1 MAQTTYNKDLN
12 VLGTID
18 LNKNEMLQMVLEV
31 LATAP
36 SSPQEGQVYY
46 NSATET
52 AYIRTDGA
60 WLDLGQQGIVDGD
73 YGDVTVGSNGTTITI
88 DALAVTE
95 GKIAN
100 DAVTYAKLQN
110 IAANNVFLGNDN
122 GTNSEVQEL
131 TAAQARAILGIEDG
145 ANNYVHPNHTG
156 DVTSTGDGATVI
168 GNDKVT
174 YAKIQNVAG
183 NNVLLG
189 NDNGTGSNV
198 QELSAADVRTILNV
212 EDGADV
218 TDATNVDAAGAVM
231 NSDTTTAAMNFVVDE
246 DTMSSNSSTKVPTQ
260 QSVKAYVDNAL
271 TGGMNYK
278 GAYNASTNTPTLDTG
293 SPSVIIGDT
302 YTVSVAGTFFSEAVE
317 VGDVIISEVTGSSA
331 ANAAN
336 WTILQKNL
344 DGIVI
349 GPASATNNNV
359 ALFDGTTGKL
369 IKDSGVTIS
378 GSNTGDEVNAST
390 TVAGIVEEATQTEVN
405 NGTATGATGAR
416 LFVNPS
422 KLGLSSTL
430 ANAVRYTEAIGDG
443 SATSIA
449 VTHSIGRQFV
459 SAQIFYTST
468 PYEQVECEVE
478 MTSTTVTTFVFNVA
492 PTTDEYTVV
501 IVG

>member
-36 SSPQEGQVYY
+36 SSPAEGQMYY

-52 AYIRTDGA
+52 AYIRQDGS
-60 WLDLGQQGIVDGD
+60 WLDLGQQGISDGD
-73 YGDVTVGSNGTTITI
+73 YGDVTVGGTGTTITI
-88 DALAVTE
+88 DALAVTT

-122 GTNSEVQEL
+122 GTNSGVQEL
-131 TAAQARAILGIEDG
+131 TAAQALAILGVDAG

-174 YAKIQNVAG
+174 YAKIQNVAA

-189 NDNGTGSNV
+189 NDNGAGSGV
-198 QELSAADVRTILNV
+198 QELSKSAVLTLLNV

-218 TDATNVDAAGAVM
+218 TDATNVNAAGAVM
-231 NSDTTTAAMNFVVDE
+231 NSDTSTSAMNFVVDE
-246 DTMSSNSSTKVPTQ
+246 DTMSSNSATKIPTQ
-260 QSVKAYVDNAL
+260 QSVKAYVDNAI

-278 GAYNASTNTPTLDTG
+278 GAYNASTNSPTLDSG
-293 SPSVIIGDT
+293 SPSVTLGDT
-302 YTVSVAGTFFSEAVE
+302 YTVSVAGNFFTEAVE
-317 VGDVIISEVTGSSA
+317 VGDVIISEVTGSGA
-331 ANAAN
+331 ANIAN

-344 DGIVI
+344 DGAVI
-349 GPASATNNNV
+349 GPASAVNNRV
-359 ALFDGTTGKL
+359 AMFDGTSGKL
-369 IKDSGVTIS
+369 IKDSGVTLS
-378 GSNTGDEVNAST
+378 GSNTGDEPNAST

-405 NGTATGATGAR
+405 NGTATGSTGAR

-422 KLGLSSTL
+422 KLGLSNTL
-430 ANAVRYTEAIGDG
+430 ANAVRYTQAIGDG

-492 PTTDEYTVV
+492 PTTNEYTVV

>member
-36 SSPQEGQVYY
+36 SSPVEGQVYY

-60 WLDLGQQGIVDGD
+60 WLDLGQQGITDGD
-73 YGDVTVGSNGTTITI
+73 YGDVTVGSSGTTITI
-88 DALAVTE
+88 DALAVTT

-122 GTNSEVQEL
+122 GAGSAAQEL
-131 TAAQARAILGIEDG
+131 TAAEALAILGVEAG
-145 ANNYVHPNHTG
+145 ANNYVHPDHTG

-174 YAKIQNVAG
+174 YAKMQNVAG

-189 NDNGTGSNV
+189 NDNGTGSDV
-198 QELSAADVRTILNV
+198 QELSKSDVLTLLNV

-218 TDATNVDAAGAVM
+218 TDATNVNAAGAVM
-231 NSDTTTAAMNFVVDE
+231 NSDTTTAAMSFVIDE
-246 DTMSSNSSTKVPTQ
+246 DTMSSDSATKIPTQ

-271 TGGMNYK
+271 TGGMTYK
-278 GAYNASTNTPTLDTG
+278 GAYNASTNSPALDTG
-293 SPSVIIGDT
+293 SPAVITGDT

-317 VGDVIISEVTGSSA
+317 VGDVIISEVTGSG
-331 ANAAN
+331 
-336 WTILQKNL
+336 T
-344 DGIVI
+344 D
-349 GPASATNNNV
+349 NNV
-359 ALFDGTTGKL
+359 ALFDGTSGKL

-405 NGTATGATGAR
+405 NGTETGTTGAR
-416 LFVNPS
+416 LFVTPA

-430 ANAVRYTEAIGDG
+430 RNAVRYTEAIGDG

-449 VTHSIGRQFV
+449 VTHSIGRQFI

-468 PYEQVECEVE
+468 PFEQVECEVE

-492 PTTDEYTVV
+492 PTTNEYTVV